1 MSVINTETDRK
12 GKTVTYATGI
22 VDYVK
27 LDKFAEPKTFHWE
40 GKTIVSTHRASLV
53 LKEKGA
59 KPDEKGVWISLG
71 DIELKEGYEN
81 LQVKEGDNWIT
92 IEKGVEVSIDID
104 RVDNK
109 GGKTYYNTK
118 KSRITVL
125 STDGVQKSNK
135 SSGNKGSNDAAPKQS
150 YKKRDTVGLE
160 TGHAVNGAL
169 ELIRNG
175 VKGDAFDIAG
185 VVQSAT
191 VTLKSEIAESSG
203 VDINDYDLGASVGH
217 AILNACKDHTIKT
230 VSVED
235 LIDSARKVLALS
247 DKVAA
252 AIRGSAEQPK
262 KEENKEVKKPE
273 PQPEPTPSNQEEPP
287 MDFDDD
293 IPFAPIG
300 LQYGR
305 NFLHCF

>member
-27 LDKFAEPKTFHWE
+27 LDKFAEPKTFQWD
-40 GKTIVSTHRASLV
+40 GKSIVSTHRASLV

-59 KPDEKGVWISLG
+59 KQDEKGTWISLG

-81 LQVKEGDNWIT
+81 LQVKDGDTWIT

-104 RVDNK
+104 KVDTK
-109 GGKTYYNTK
+109 GDKTYYNTK

-125 STDGVQKSNK
+125 STEGVQKSAK
-135 SSGNKGSNDAAPKQS
+135 PSGKNSEGTGAKQS
-150 YKKRDTVGLE
+150 YKKRDNVGIE

-169 ELIRNG
+169 ELLRNG
-175 VKGDAFDIAG
+175 VKGNAFELAG
-185 VVQSAT
+185 MVQSAT
-191 VTLKSEIAESSG
+191 VTLKAEVATERG
-203 VDINDYDLGASVGH
+203 VDVTDYDLGASVGH
-217 AILNACKDHTIKT
+217 AILNACKDHSGKAVTI
-230 VSVED
+230 ED
-235 LIDSARKVLALS
+235 LIESAREVLTLS

-252 AIRGSAEQPK
+252 AIRGNGASESKKEEPKKEDKKEPK
-262 KEENKEVKKPE
+262 KEEPK
-273 PQPEPTPSNQEEPP
+273 QEPTPPQDPEDPG

-293 IPFAPIG
+293 IPF
-300 LQYGR
+300 
-305 NFLHCF
+305 

>member
-12 GKTVTYATGI
+12 GKTVTYATGV

-27 LDKFAEPKTFHWE
+27 LDKFAEPKTFQWD
-40 GKTIVSTHRASLV
+40 GKSIVSTHRASLV

-59 KPDEKGVWISLG
+59 KQDAKGTWISLG

-81 LQVKEGDNWIT
+81 LQVKDGDTWIT

-104 RVDNK
+104 KVDTK
-109 GGKTYYNTK
+109 GDKTYYNTK

-125 STDGVQKSNK
+125 STEGVQKKENK
-135 SSGNKGSNDAAPKQS
+135 SGGTGVSGNTGNKQS
-150 YKKRDTVGLE
+150 FKKRDTVGLE

-175 VKGDAFDIAG
+175 VKGEAFDIAG

-191 VTLKSEIAESSG
+191 VTLKAEVAKERG
-203 VDINDYDLGASVGH
+203 VDIGDYDLGASVGH
-217 AILNACKDHTIKT
+217 AILNACKDHSGKT

-235 LIDSARKVLALS
+235 LIETAREVLALS
-247 DKVAA
+247 DKVAN
-252 AIRGSAEQPK
+252 AIRGAAEQPK
-262 KEENKEVKKPE
+262 KEEAKKEPKKEE
-273 PQPEPTPSNQEEPP
+273 PKQEPKQEEPKDDDGDAP
-287 MDFDDD
+287 GMDFDED
-293 IPFAPIG
+293 IPF
-300 LQYGR
+300 
-305 NFLHCF
+305 

>member
-27 LDKFAEPKTFHWE
+27 LDKFAEPKTFVWD
-40 GKTIVSTHRASLV
+40 GKSIVSTHRASLV

-59 KPDEKGVWISLG
+59 KQDEKGIWISLG

-81 LQVKEGDNWIT
+81 LQVKDGDTWIT

-104 RVDNK
+104 KVDTK
-109 GGKTYYNTK
+109 GDKTYYNTK

-125 STDGVQKSNK
+125 STEGVQKSAK
-135 SSGNKGSNDAAPKQS
+135 PAGNKAGAETGKSS

-169 ELIRNG
+169 ELIRGG
-175 VKGDAFDIAG
+175 VEGDAFELAG

-191 VTLKSEIAESSG
+191 ETLKAEVAKERG
-203 VDINDYDLGASVGH
+203 VDITDYDLGASVGH
-217 AILNACKDHTIKT
+217 AILNACKDHSRDDVTID
-230 VSVED
+230 E
-235 LIDSARKVLALS
+235 LIEAAREVLALS

-252 AIRGSAEQPK
+252 AIRGNQPK
-262 KEENKEVKKPE
+262 KEEKKETPKKEAKKEEKKPE
-273 PQPEPTPSNQEEPP
+273 PKQEEPQQDP
-287 MDFDDD
+287 EDPGMDFDDD
-293 IPFAPIG
+293 IPF
-300 LQYGR
+300 
-305 NFLHCF
+305 